1 MVVVLLFRFFVH
13 RQIVLCV
20 VEIEAMVL
28 YASPVLL
35 AAISTICHLFPI
47 TCRTFVSFRFD
58 ALNNISQRQSLPYI
72 ILLYHALLKR
82 EHAKIHQTVPFE
94 RERDKGKIREPFKHI
109 QKEALHTNRNNKLR
123 WEKTQ
128 SSGYDTGSHTFNRHC
143 FFFFIFIIVVYFKCI
158 FRPPFVHYAV
168 CTGLNINSV
177 NFLILWHSISHFK
190 KATGLLT
197 HTHNVVSRMEYHSKK
212 HDNNY
217 NTLKQKLQVLDRHS
231 LGINETIS
239 CHLNSMGLKPF
250 FPKHIHSFLMRQQN
264 TFLLCVNWLLC
275 VRFNY
280 STSCPSEGRRMD

>member
-1 MVVVLLFRFFVH
+1 MIQVH
-13 RQIVLCV
+13 IHLTDIASSSSFSSSSFILNAFLDLPSFIMLC
-20 VEIEAMVL
+20 
-28 YASPVLL
+28 
-35 AAISTICHLFPI
+35 
-47 TCRTFVSFRFD
+47 
-58 ALNNISQRQSLPYI
+58 
-72 ILLYHALLKR
+72 
-82 EHAKIHQTVPFE
+82 
-94 RERDKGKIREPFKHI
+94 
-109 QKEALHTNRNNKLR
+109 
-123 WEKTQ
+123 
-128 SSGYDTGSHTFNRHC
+128 
-143 FFFFIFIIVVYFKCI
+143 
-158 FRPPFVHYAV
+158 AV

-197 HTHNVVSRMEYHSKK
+197 HNVVSRMEYHSKK
-212 HDNNY
+212 HDNNC

-280 STSCPSEGRRMD
+280 STSCPSEGRRMDKV